1 MRAIQGGRESHRETV
16 NKGETMKSTLLNSIW
31 AVSLLAAVAMPIRL
45 LAQEQSAT
53 QGQKPEPTRYIVTD
67 LGTLEGG
74 TFSQPFFINRYGLV
88 SGSSSLPDGNQHA
101 VLWLGHLKLDIGA
114 PGLGGPNSI
123 AFGDNDGFQSA
134 GEAETSTPDPNGEDF
149 CGFGTHLTCLPFMWQ
164 DGRMIQL
171 PTLGGNNGT
180 ATAISNR
187 GEVAG
192 FAEDPTPDP
201 GCPAPQVLHFEPVV
215 WEKGV
220 IHKLPT
226 VGGDPDG
233 ITYLIN
239 DNGQVVG
246 GSGTCGTFNP
256 NSLNNLLPVHALLWE
271 NGHATDLG
279 NLGGQT
285 GQAGGNI
292 AFAINNQGQVVGNSD
307 LPGDTTFHAFLW
319 TKKTGMQDLGALPGD
334 VASLSIS
341 INDAGTVIGASLD
354 PNFNPRAFLWEK
366 GVMTDLNTLIVS
378 DSPLYLLTGCSIN
391 SRGEITGLGM
401 TSTGEIHTYLA
412 IPTHD
417 SATSE
422 STSRGVISPRILSDD
437 ARKLLQQQLRFGQSG
452 VRFMGLQQ

>member
-1 MRAIQGGRESHRETV
+1 
-16 NKGETMKSTLLNSIW
+16 MKSRMLAWMAVISVFTLP
-31 AVSLLAAVAMPIRL
+31 AMPVRV
-45 LAQEQSAT
+45 LAQEQQQQA
-53 QGQKPEPTRYIVTD
+53 QHLAHYIVTD

-88 SGSSSLPDGNQHA
+88 SGSSNLPDGNQHA
-101 VLWLGHLKLDIGA
+101 VLWLGKLKLDIGA
-114 PGLGGPNSI
+114 PGVGGPNSI
-123 AFGDNDGFQSA
+123 AFGDNDRFLSA

-149 CGFGTHLTCLPFMWQ
+149 CGFGTHLTCLPFLWQ
-164 DGRMIQL
+164 DGGMTQL
-171 PTLGGNNGT
+171 PTLGGNNGV

-192 FAEDPTPDP
+192 FAENSIPDP
-201 GCPAPQVLHFEPVV
+201 GCPAPQVLEFEPVV

-220 IHKLPT
+220 IHELPT
-226 VGGDPDG
+226 YGGDPDG

-239 DNGQVVG
+239 DNGEVVG
-246 GSGTCGTFNP
+246 GSGTCATFNR

-271 NGHATDLG
+271 KGKAIDLG

-285 GQAGGNI
+285 GQAGGNV
-292 AFAINNQGQVVGNSD
+292 AFGINNQGEVVGNSD

-319 TKKTGMQDLGALPGD
+319 TKGTRMQDLGTLSGD

-341 INDAGTVIGASLD
+341 INDAGTIVGASLD
-354 PNFNPRAFLWEK
+354 ASFNLRAFLWEK
-366 GVMTDLNTLIVS
+366 GVMIDLNTLIAG

-412 IPTHD
+412 SPTFGVGASD
-417 SATSE
+417 SS
-422 STSRGVISPRILSDD
+422 SQGVISPRVLSDD
-437 ARKLLQQQLRFGQSG
+437 ASKLLQQQLRFGRSG
-452 VRFMGLQQ
+452 AQLMRLQQ

>member
-1 MRAIQGGRESHRETV
+1 MLAWIAVISV
-16 NKGETMKSTLLNSIW
+16 FTLP
-31 AVSLLAAVAMPIRL
+31 AMPVRV
-45 LAQEQSAT
+45 LAQERQQQAQHLSH
-53 QGQKPEPTRYIVTD
+53 YIVTD

-88 SGSSSLPDGNQHA
+88 SGSSNLPDGNQHA
-101 VLWLGHLKLDIGA
+101 VLWLGKLKLDIGT

-149 CGFGTHLTCLPFMWQ
+149 CGFRTHLTCLPFLWQ
-164 DGRMIQL
+164 DGKMIQL
-171 PTLGGNNGT
+171 PTLGGNNGA

-192 FAEDPTPDP
+192 FAENSIPDL

-220 IHKLPT
+220 IHELPT

-239 DNGQVVG
+239 DSGEVVG
-246 GSGTCGTFNP
+246 GSGTCATFNP
-256 NSLNNLLPVHALLWE
+256 NSLNNLLSVHALLWE
-271 NGHATDLG
+271 KGKAINLG

-292 AFAINNQGQVVGNSD
+292 AFGINNQDQVVGNSD

-319 TKKTGMQDLGALPGD
+319 TKKAGMQDLGTLSGD

-341 INDAGTVIGASLD
+341 INDAGTIVGASLD
-354 PNFNPRAFLWEK
+354 ASFNPRAFLWEK
-366 GVMTDLNTLIVS
+366 GMMTDLNTLIAG

-391 SRGEITGLGM
+391 SRGEITGLGL
-401 TSTGEIHTYLA
+401 TSSGEIHTYLA
-412 IPTHD
+412 SPTYGV
-417 SATSE
+417 TISE
-422 STSRGVISPRILSDD
+422 STSQGVISPRVLSDD
-437 ARKLLQQQLRFGQSG
+437 ARKLLQQQLRFGRSG
-452 VRFMGLQQ
+452 ARFMRLQ